1 MIIESKK
8 RTLFKTVSWRVVAV
22 LNSFLVLTINLTDN
36 NLYNAIFMN
45 ITGFFVYFFFERIW
59 SKINYGRSVSYK
71 K

>member
-45 ITGFFVYFFFERIW
+45 ITGFFIYFFFERIW
-59 SKINYGRSVSYK
+59 SKINYGRKYIK
-71 K
+71 

>member
-1 MIIESKK
+1 MIIESRK

-59 SKINYGRSVSYK
+59 SKINYGRSIGYK